1 LESPFAAV
9 LPECDDR
16 QIVREAVSFGLLEE
30 SERGDLRVS
39 LDLPMNARD
48 GRGYIS
54 MSLGAAILLR
64 SSSLDAEV
72 AEESRELKLSPLSL
86 LSAVGHLLPFCK

>member
-1 LESPFAAV
+1 LKSPFAAI

-16 QIVREAVSFGLLEE
+16 QIVREAVSFGLLQE
-30 SERGDLRVS
+30 SERGDLCVS

-64 SSSLDAEV
+64 ASSLDSKV
-72 AEESRELKLSPLSL
+72 AEESRELELSPLSL
-86 LSAVGHLLPFCK
+86 LSAIGHD